1 MEGPRMSTL
10 ASLTADERSARVALA
25 TAVEPDE
32 SFTGKLVARL
42 GSAETIRLAGATD
55 PIRGADPAETQVWRQ
70 KLAARLNG
78 ETVRRALS
86 QTERLGLRALIPGD
100 PEWPAGL
107 ATLRERAP
115 LALWVKGDPATLTG
129 PVAQKI
135 TLSGARASTSYGEY
149 VATEF
154 SHEVAARGRVVV
166 SGGAYGIDI
175 AAHRAA
181 MAAGGRT
188 VAVMPNGLD
197 RLYPA
202 GNHDALERVAEAGAL
217 VSELPP
223 GSSPTKW
230 RFMARARLLA
240 ALSGATVIV
249 EAGYRSGSLRIAS
262 EAVTLGRP
270 VGAVPGPVTSAASA
284 GCHRLLREHN
294 ARLVA
299 DASDLDV
306 LLTPATTGRDFAA
319 TRTGASRK
327 SPGRAGLSR

>member
-1 MEGPRMSTL
+1 MDTL

-32 SFTGKLVARL
+32 SFTGKLVARW
-42 GSAETIRLAGATD
+42 GAAETIRLAGVAD
-55 PIRGADPAETQVWRQ
+55 PIRGADTAETQVWRQ
-70 KLAARLNG
+70 KFATRLNG
-78 ETVRRALS
+78 ETVRHALS
-86 QTERLGLRALIPGD
+86 QTERLGLRALIPSD

-129 PVAQKI
+129 PVAEKI
-135 TLSGARASTSYGEY
+135 TPSGARASTSYGDH
-149 VATEF
+149 VVTELAQD
-154 SHEVAARGRVVV
+154 AAVRGRVVV

-181 MAAGGRT
+181 MVADGRT
-188 VAVMPNGLD
+188 VAVMSSGLD

-202 GNHDALERVAEAGAL
+202 GNQQALERVSEAGAL

-262 EAVTLGRP
+262 EAVTLRRP

-294 ARLVA
+294 ARLVTDSA
-299 DASDLDV
+299 DLDA
-306 LLTPATTGRDFAA
+306 LLTPATTGRDFGA
-319 TRTGASRK
+319 TRTGASRE